1 MAYNEICLWTG
12 HTLCS
17 HPHSAAV
24 QYTLP
29 SALSSSRL
37 LCEIAHRG
45 YWRLREEGEGAPCS
59 SNFPTPPRM
68 DSSLYLSFASSK
80 LEDLIDP
87 VLELGYSRV
96 DAGLVLLR
104 ASDAPTD
111 HSGEHEAA
119 VLSLHHHRP
128 TAVALRKEE
137 IFLILQESVSYRPMV
152 IQI

>member
-1 MAYNEICLWTG
+1 MVIGGCERKENAL
-12 HTLCS
+12 LF
-17 HPHSAAV
+17 HPNF
-24 QYTLP
+24 P
-29 SALSSSRL
+29 
-37 LCEIAHRG
+37 
-45 YWRLREEGEGAPCS
+45 APCTTDG
-59 SNFPTPPRM
+59 FVF
-68 DSSLYLSFASSK
+68 LSINSIDSSK

-137 IFLILQESVSYRPMV
+137 IYLILQESVSYRPMV